1 MTYQATAPDGRT
13 ALTPTPARV
22 PPIIS
27 LAPNVRKATGGH
39 GGWKVDAPQSIT
51 GLRSQMEAA
60 KPGTAMDCR
69 GLLFHYRGEQLTI
82 HDNVTEILGGVF
94 VIEPTATARAGIL
107 PRDRVNPLRFVGS
120 TFCLLGTTTQHM
132 EALVYAYACRAEV
145 IFEGCVFAGE
155 PKDTTRAMSGN
166 PGDFNAPAGR
176 SRCLSVKSSTAVQSG
191 GVVIDRCSFLAPDER
206 GQPTGGVGI
215 PAIDVAG
222 ALGHP
227 QRDWYLAYKTPTTVL
242 MPAGKVAMT
251 SSTVQGGY
259 YGLALASAPGFRVE
273 GNSFTGNMR
282 GVSAQDS
289 CRDGLIKGNLITEFK
304 SSGIHT
310 AYGTR
315 TVDVVGNMLSS
326 TVAEGQGVLQA
337 YCGTYDIAFIGNT
350 VALAAGTSA
359 QAHVY
364 VGNDAQSTEIRGNL
378 LNGPYRD
385 ASVSVDQSWTKANGI
400 EPGYSKRYTP
410 DEPLGVSVD
419 LLGTEVVG
427 NRSTGPLTLRAT
439 ASTGRLTLL
448 TDTMPAVL
456 NGQAREI
463 SGLTV
468 I

>member
-13 ALTPTPARV
+13 ALTSTPVRV

-51 GLRSQMEAA
+51 GLRNQMEAA
-60 KPGTAMDCR
+60 KPGTVMDCR

-82 HDNVTEILGGVF
+82 HDHVTEILGGVF

-107 PRDRVNPLRFVGS
+107 PRDRVNPLRFVGT
-120 TFCLLGTTTQHM
+120 TFCLLGTITQHM
-132 EALVYAYACRAEV
+132 EALVYAYACQAEV
-145 IFEGCVFAGE
+145 VFEGCVFAGE
-155 PKDTTRAMSGN
+155 PKDITRAMSGN
-166 PGDFNAPAGR
+166 PGDFNVPAGR
-176 SRCLSVKSSTAVQSG
+176 SRCLSVKSSAAVQSG
-191 GVVIDRCSFLAPDER
+191 GAIIDRCSFLASDER

-222 ALGHP
+222 TLATP
-227 QRDWYLAYKTPTTVL
+227 QRTWYQAHKTPVAVT
-242 MPAGKVAMT
+242 MPAGQVVMT

-259 YGLALASAPGFRVE
+259 YGLSLASVPGFRVE
-273 GNSFTGNMR
+273 GNAFTGNMR

-289 CRDGLIKGNLITEFK
+289 CRNGLIKGNLITEFK
-304 SSGIHT
+304 SSGVHT
-310 AYGTR
+310 AYGTH

-326 TVAEGQGVLQA
+326 AVAEGQGVLQA
-337 YCGTYDIAFIGNT
+337 YCGTGDIAFIGNT

-364 VGNDAQSTEIRGNL
+364 VGNDAQSTEVRGNL
-378 LNGPYRD
+378 LNGPNRD
-385 ASVSVDQSWTKANGI
+385 ASVSVDQSWTKANGV

-410 DEPLGVSVD
+410 DEPLGVSTD
-419 LLGTEVVG
+419 MQGTEVVG
-427 NRSTGPLTLRAT
+427 NRSTGQLTLRAT

-468 I
+468 L

>member
-1 MTYQATAPDGRT
+1 MAYQTTAPDGLI
-13 ALTPTPARV
+13 ALTPTAPRV
-22 PPIIS
+22 PPVIS
-27 LAPNVRKATGGH
+27 LASNVRKATGGH

-51 GLRSQMEAA
+51 GLRSQMETSR
-60 KPGTAMDCR
+60 PGTVMDCR

-82 HDNVTEILGGVF
+82 HDNVTEIIGGVF

-107 PRDRVNPLRFVGS
+107 PRDRRNPLRFVGT
-120 TFCLLGTTTQHM
+120 TFCLLGTATQHM
-132 EALVYAYACRAEV
+132 EALVYAYACQAEV

-155 PKDTTRAMSGN
+155 PKDIRRAMTGN

-176 SRCLSVKSSTAVQSG
+176 SRCLSVKSSTTVQSA
-191 GVVIDRCSFLAPDER
+191 GVIIDRCSFMASDER

-222 ALGHP
+222 TLATT
-227 QRDWYLAYKTPTTVL
+227 QRVWYQAHK
-242 MPAGKVAMT
+242 MPVAVTQQAGKVLMT
-251 SSTVQGGY
+251 NSTVQGGY
-259 YGLALASAPGFRVE
+259 YGLALASAHDFRVE

-282 GVSAQDS
+282 GISAQDS
-289 CRDGLIKGNLITEFK
+289 CRGGLIKGNIITEFK

-310 AYGTR
+310 AYGTS
-315 TVDVVGNMLSS
+315 TVDVINNMLAS
-326 TVAEGQGVLQA
+326 TVAEGQGVLQS
-337 YCGTYDIAFIGNT
+337 YCGTRDIAFIDNM

-364 VGNDAQSTEIRGNL
+364 IGNDAQSTEVRGNL

-410 DEPLGVSVD
+410 DEPLGVTAD
-419 LLGTEVVG
+419 MRGTEVVG
-427 NRSTGPLTLRAT
+427 NSSTATLTLKAT

-448 TDTMPAVL
+448 TDTMPANL
-456 NGQAREI
+456 NGADREV
-463 SGLTV
+463 SGLT
-468 I
+468 II

>member
-1 MTYQATAPDGRT
+1 MAYQTTAPDGLI
-13 ALTPTPARV
+13 AVTPTPARV

-39 GGWKVDAPQSIT
+39 GGWKVDAPQSVA
-51 GLRSQMEAA
+51 GLRNQMEAA
-60 KPGTAMDCR
+60 KPGTTMDCR

-82 HDNVTEILGGVF
+82 HDNVTEIIGGVF
-94 VIEPTATARAGIL
+94 VIEPTATARAGVL
-107 PRDRVNPLRFVGS
+107 PRDRVNPLRFVGT

-145 IFEGCVFAGE
+145 VFEGCVFAGE
-155 PKDTTRAMSGN
+155 PKDITRAMSGN
-166 PGDFNAPAGR
+166 PGDFNAPSGR
-176 SRCLSVKSSTAVQSG
+176 SRCLSVKSSAAVQSG
-191 GVVIDRCSFLAPDER
+191 GVIIDRCSFMASDER

-215 PAIDVAG
+215 PAIDAAG
-222 ALGHP
+222 SLASN
-227 QRDWYLAYKTPTTVL
+227 QRTWYQANKTPVAVT
-242 MPAGKVAMT
+242 MPAGLVVMT
-251 SSTVQGGY
+251 NSTVQGGY

-273 GNSFTGNMR
+273 GNSFTGQMR
-282 GVSAQDS
+282 GISAQDS
-289 CRDGLIKGNLITEFK
+289 CRNGLIKGNIITEFK
-304 SSGIHT
+304 SSGVHT

-337 YCGTYDIAFIGNT
+337 YCGTEDIAFVENT

-410 DEPLGVSVD
+410 DEPLGVTVD
-419 LLGTEVVG
+419 MRGTEVVG
-427 NRSTGPLTLRAT
+427 NRSTATLTLRAT

-456 NGQAREI
+456 NGVAREI

>member
-1 MTYQATAPDGRT
+1 MPYQATAPDGRIT
-13 ALTPTPARV
+13 LTPTPTRV

-27 LAPNVRKATGGH
+27 LSPNVRKATGGH
-39 GGWKVDAPQSIT
+39 EGWKVDAPQSIA
-51 GLRSQMEAA
+51 GLRNQMEAA
-60 KPGTAMDCR
+60 KPGTVLDCR
-69 GLLFHYRGEQLTI
+69 GTLFHYRGQQLTI

-94 VIEPTATARAGIL
+94 VIEPTADARAGIL
-107 PRDRVNPLRFVGS
+107 PRDRINPLRFVGT
-120 TFCLLGTTTQHM
+120 TFCLLGTATQHM
-132 EALVYAYACRAEV
+132 EALVYAYACPAEV

-155 PKDTTRAMSGN
+155 PKDITRAMSGN

-176 SRCLSVKSSTAVQSG
+176 SRCLSVKSSAAVQSG
-191 GVVIDRCSFLAPDER
+191 GAIIDRCSFLASDER

-222 ALGHP
+222 TLGHP
-227 QRDWYLAYKTPTTVL
+227 QRDWYLAYKTPTKVL
-242 MPAGKVAMT
+242 TAAGPVTMT
-251 SSTVQGGY
+251 NSTVQGGY
-259 YGLALASAPGFRVE
+259 YGLALASVPGFRVE
-273 GNSFTGNMR
+273 GNAFTGNMR

-289 CRDGLIKGNLITEFK
+289 CHRGLIKGNLITEFK
-304 SSGIHT
+304 SSGVHT
-310 AYGTR
+310 AYGTH
-315 TVDVVGNMLSS
+315 TVDVVSNMLSS

-337 YCGTYDIAFIGNT
+337 YCSTDDIAFIDNT

-378 LNGPYRD
+378 LSGPYRD

-410 DEPLGVSVD
+410 DEPLGVSTD
-419 LLGTEVVG
+419 MQGTEVVG
-427 NRSTGPLTLRAT
+427 NRSTGPLTLKAT

-468 I
+468 L

>member
-1 MTYQATAPDGRT
+1 MTYQATAPDGRL

-51 GLRSQMEAA
+51 GLRNQMEAA
-60 KPGTAMDCR
+60 KPGTVMDCR

-107 PRDRVNPLRFVGS
+107 PRDRVNPLRFVGT
-120 TFCLLGTTTQHM
+120 TFCLLGTVAQHM
-132 EALVYAYACRAEV
+132 EALVYAYACPAEV
-145 IFEGCVFAGE
+145 VLEGCVFAGE
-155 PKDTTRAMSGN
+155 PKDIARAMSGN

-191 GVVIDRCSFLAPDER
+191 GVIIAHCSFMASDER

-222 ALGHP
+222 TLP
-227 QRDWYLAYKTPTTVL
+227 SNQRAWYQAHKAPVPVT
-242 MPAGKVAMT
+242 MPAGKVVMT
-251 SSTVQGGY
+251 NSTVQGGY
-259 YGLALASAPGFRVE
+259 YGLALASVHDFRVE
-273 GNSFTGNMR
+273 GNAFTGNMR

-289 CRDGLIKGNLITEFK
+289 CSDGLITRNIITEFK

-310 AYGTR
+310 AYGSAGI
-315 TVDVVGNMLSS
+315 DVVSNMLSS
-326 TVAEGQGVLQA
+326 TVAEGQGALQA
-337 YCGTYDIAFIGNT
+337 YCGTRDIAFINNT

-364 VGNDAQSTEIRGNL
+364 VGNDAQSTEVRGNL

-410 DEPLGVSVD
+410 DEPLGVSID
-419 LLGTEVVG
+419 MLGTEVVG
-427 NRSTGPLTLRAT
+427 NHSTGLLTLRAT

-448 TDTMPAVL
+448 TDAMPAVL